1 MPVINW
7 KVRLLNQAFWLA
19 FIPAVLLL
27 AQTVL
32 TVFGV
37 TFDFGD
43 IGNKLI
49 EVVKAVFALLAILGI
64 VTDPTTSG
72 VGDSLRALSYE
83 KPYED

>member
-7 KVRLLNQAFWLA
+7 KVRLLNQAFGLA

-49 EVVKAVFALLAILGI
+49 EGVKAVFALRAILGI

>member
-1 MPVINW
+1 MPIINW
-7 KVRLLNQAFWLA
+7 RVRLLNQAFWLA

-32 TVFGV
+32 AAFGI
-37 TFDFGD
+37 TYDFGE
-43 IGNKLI
+43 IGNRLI
-49 EVVKAVFALLAILGI
+49 DIVKAVFALLAILGI

-72 VGDSLRALSYE
+72 VSDSLRALSYE